1 MDFFGSDEILVM
13 FVPILVY
20 WIYSG
25 IYEVLSPSEKYR
37 LHSRRDEDIKNL
49 VSKRDVLKGVLFQ
62 QAIQA
67 TISLVACKM
76 SGQDAEAAA
85 SSDTSLLTVAR
96 QFFVAMVVFDTWQY
110 FVHRYMHLNRF
121 LYRNIHSW
129 HHRIVA
135 PYAFAAQY
143 NHPIDGIV
151 TETLAGA
158 MAFFI
163 SGMSTRTSILFFS
176 FATIKGIDDHCG
188 LMLPWNPFHMLFRN
202 NTAYHDIHHQL
213 AGSKCNFAQPFF
225 VMWDKILGTYVPYTI
240 ERRVGGGFEARI
252 AKPLA

>member
-1 MDFFGSDEILVM
+1 
-13 FVPILVY
+13 
-20 WIYSG
+20 
-25 IYEVLSPSEKYR
+25 
-37 LHSRRDEDIKNL
+37 
-49 VSKRDVLKGVLFQ
+49 
-62 QAIQA
+62 
-67 TISLVACKM
+67 
-76 SGQDAEAAA
+76 
-85 SSDTSLLTVAR
+85 
-96 QFFVAMVVFDTWQY
+96 MVVFDTWQY
-110 FVHRYMHLNRF
+110 FVHRYMHLNKF
-121 LYRNIHSW
+121 LYRKIHSW

-158 MAFFI
+158 MAFLM
-163 SGMSTRTSILFFS
+163 SGMSTRTSIFFFS

-240 ERRVGGGFEARI
+240 ERRVGGGFEARV
-252 AKPLA
+252 AKR